1 MFTRSSWKSLA
12 QSRWNE
18 SRLSSS
24 SVDKLF
30 FLTDFLG
37 VGEFLAT
44 ELLPLTLRVETFLD
58 PDLELLLP
66 FFIASLLL
74 LWFIS

>member
-1 MFTRSSWKSLA
+1 MVLRMCFTMEIRSTWKSDE
-12 QSRWNE
+12 QSLWKE

-30 FLTDFLG
+30 FLMDFFG
-37 VGEFLAT
+37 VGEFLVP
-44 ELLPLTLRVETFLD
+44 LPLRVETFLD

-66 FFIASLLL
+66 FFTESL
-74 LWFIS
+74 F